1 MFRLNRLLFVVIL
14 LSIPIHNILIAQN
27 PRLYTAEQGLSS
39 SRIRSIYQDRL
50 GFIWISGENGL
61 NCMNG
66 NDIVSFQYSSDNP
79 WSITS
84 NEIKDIYMDSQK
96 HYWVGT
102 GKGLNRFIR
111 EKNKFERIELGP
123 TDQQEMGYSISNIIS
138 YVDPEKLILST
149 GGHGLFVLNVKE
161 ATVDLKTTEQINDAI
176 KNPYVSNLYIDQHK
190 WLWSWARDEGL
201 IVVDLNSKKRILLN
215 LDASVKENLKNIK
228 ITSIRAD
235 HKTGNIL
242 LATSSDG
249 LFIYDEARR
258 CVRKTKGIEFIGF
271 NIQSVLVTKDG
282 RILIGSENRG
292 LWELDRKT
300 ESMHPFKVNNSVV
313 DLEHSKV
320 HALLEDSEGNIW
332 AGLYQ
337 KGLFIIPKAVSGF
350 EFHTISDNKSG
361 KNRACISS
369 FTRDYQGNIWIA
381 TDGGGIF
388 QAVDGNLTELRS
400 RNEGLGCMSITTI
413 TMDKSGNIWAGSYG
427 HGIYLWDG
435 KKFVQPDF
443 VRNLRND
450 MVMCMEYDPERNY
463 LYVGTNGGQVDLVDL
478 NKKEI
483 RHIDAEMNKWVRAI
497 HLDRTGRIWI
507 GTSIGTVYYDVD
519 RKKTLNVNI
528 GLARNHTTNA
538 IEELDNKLY
547 IGTTFG
553 LVIYDMIENTNQ
565 VINQSNGLDE
575 NTILGIALGNDHSL
589 WVSTRKSLSRINLK
603 TKYIRNYLS
612 FEGFHNGEFQYGS
625 YYKDKSGMLLFGG
638 DNGMVK
644 VDPLQVNRQQYKM
657 RPIYFTEFNIQNKV
671 IDYDEN
677 LKNKNILDAALS
689 EAKRIRLSYK
699 ENSFTIK
706 FAAQEFASPQKVNYS
721 YNLNGFENTW
731 HHTDAS
737 NTRATYTNLPPGRYN
752 LVVKGYF
759 DEESNNV
766 TSRSIRI
773 IVASPWYWSI
783 PAIILYLLL
792 FIILLYFFINYFK
805 NKQEQQNQ
813 LEMAHYNEQVK
824 EDKLRLFTSI
834 AHEIRTPL
842 TLIIS
847 PLKKLMG
854 LGMDDEFKEMYSIMY
869 RNSMRILHTI
879 NQLLDIRK
887 LDNRQLKLHFE
898 EVDLIGIIRGI
909 MLSFKNMATVKH
921 ISFTLETTDSDH
933 LNTWLDSSHFEK
945 VIYNI
950 LSNAFKFTPSSGKI
964 LIRIK
969 CHDNIGQLENDQV
982 TEFVEI
988 RIFNTGSPIEVE
1000 DMKHLFERFYQ
1011 GNNTSEKMG
1020 SGVGLHLTHEL
1031 VLLHHGSIQVHN
1043 IDTEGVEF
1051 IVRIP
1056 LGNNHLTDEEL
1067 AVRFS
1072 KHETDLPEDMNNDL
1086 ITEKDFIVDGAI
1098 AIKEV
1103 TEPKQ
1108 KYCILVV
1115 DDDEEFTQYIKKELV
1130 EYNIVVSHSGNKAW
1144 KQLLMNHPDVV
1155 VTDYLMPDGDGLE
1168 LCQRIKSNPETDTI
1182 PVIMLTSENTEHL
1195 QMQSMQQQA
1204 DRFLTK
1210 PFNILMLKGAIGQ
1223 SLRVRQQIRNKLH
1236 RTEMGYNYETMVID
1250 SPDDKLVKK
1259 VIDYIK
1265 VNMESSE
1272 LSVEEL
1278 SREVGYSR
1286 VYLNRKLK
1294 AILGLSPRSLI
1305 NSIRLKQAA
1314 FLLANNKVNIS
1325 EVAYMVGFSSHS
1337 YFSHSFSAYFG
1348 MSPKEF
1354 ILYYTENPD
1363 EESIRKLLE

>member
-1 MFRLNRLLFVVIL
+1 MFRLNRLLFV
-14 LSIPIHNILIAQN
+14 ILILSFAIQNNLMAQN
-27 PRLYTAEQGLSS
+27 PRLYTAGQGLSS
-39 SRIRSIYQDRL
+39 SRIRNIYQDSL
-50 GFIWISGENGL
+50 GFIWVIGENGL

-66 NDIVSFQYSSDNP
+66 NDIVSFQYKSGDR
-79 WSITS
+79 WSITN
-84 NEIKDIYMDSQK
+84 NEIKDIYMDTEK

-111 EKNKFERIELGP
+111 EKNKFERIKLDTNEQDL
-123 TDQQEMGYSISNIIS
+123 GYSISNIIP
-138 YVDPEKLILST
+138 YVEPEKIVIST
-149 GGHGLFVLNVKE
+149 GGHGLFVLNVNE
-161 ATVDLKTTEQINDAI
+161 ATVDIKTTKQLNNAI
-176 KNPYVSNLYIDQHK
+176 KSLFVSYLCIDQHK
-190 WLWSWARDEGL
+190 WLWLWDIEEGL
-201 IVVDLNSKKRILLN
+201 IVIDLKSKKRILLN
-215 LDASVKENLKNIK
+215 LDASVKENLKDII

-249 LFIYDEARR
+249 LFIYDEARH
-258 CVRKTKGIEFIGF
+258 CIRKTSNIEFFGI

-292 LWELDRKT
+292 IWELDRKT
-300 ESMHPFKVNNSVV
+300 ETMHPFVVNNSVV

-337 KGLFIIPKAVSGF
+337 KGLFIIPKSISGF
-350 EFHTISDNKSG
+350 EFHTISDDNSG

-388 QAVDGNLTELRS
+388 QAVGGNFTELRLK
-400 RNEGLGCMSITTI
+400 NEGLGSMSITTTAI
-413 TMDKSGNIWAGSYG
+413 DNSGNIWAGSYG
-427 HGIYLWDG
+427 HGIFRRDG

-443 VRNLRND
+443 ARNLSSD

-483 RHIDAEMNKWVRAI
+483 RHIDAAMNKWVRAI

-507 GTSIGTVYYDVD
+507 GTSKGTFYYDVD
-519 RKKTLNVNI
+519 RNKILNVNI
-528 GLARNHTTNA
+528 GIARNYPTNT
-538 IEELDNKLY
+538 IEEFDNKLY

-553 LVIYDMIENTNQ
+553 LVIYDMLENTNQ
-565 VINQSNGLDE
+565 TINQNNGLDE
-575 NTILGIALGNDHSL
+575 NNILGIAIGNDQSL
-589 WVSTRKSLSRINLK
+589 WISTRKCLSRMNLK

-612 FEGFHNGEFQYGS
+612 FEGFNTGEFQYGS
-625 YYKDKSGMLLFGG
+625 YYRDKSGMLLFGG

-689 EAKRIRLSYK
+689 GAKRIRLSYK

-706 FAAQEFASPQKVNYS
+706 FAAHEFASPQKVNYS
-721 YNLNGFENTW
+721 YYLYGFDNSW

-737 NTRATYTNLPPGRYN
+737 NTRATYTNLPPGRYKF
-752 LVVKGYF
+752 VAKGYF
-759 DEESNNV
+759 DEESKDF
-766 TSRSIRI
+766 TTRSIRI
-773 IVASPWYWSI
+773 IIANPWYSSI
-783 PAIILYLLL
+783 PAKILYLLL
-792 FIILLYFFINYFK
+792 FIAILYFFINYYK
-805 NKQEQQNQ
+805 NRQEQQNQ

-887 LDNRQLKLHFE
+887 LDNGQLKLHFE
-898 EVDLIGIIRGI
+898 EVDLMGIIRGI

-933 LNTWLDSSHFEK
+933 LNMWLDGSHFEK

-950 LSNAFKFTPSSGKI
+950 LSNAFKFTPTSGKI

-969 CHDNIGQLENDQV
+969 CHENLGQLENEQV

-988 RIFNTGSPIEVE
+988 RIFNTGTPIEVE

-1031 VLLHHGSIQVHN
+1031 VLLHHGSILVNN
-1043 IDTEGVEF
+1043 IGSDGVEF

-1056 LGNNHLTDEEL
+1056 LGNTHLTDEEL
-1067 AVRFS
+1067 AQRFS
-1072 KHETDLPEDMNNDL
+1072 KHETDPAEDKNNDL
-1086 ITEKDFIVDGAI
+1086 ITEKDFIVDGTI
-1098 AIKEV
+1098 SSKEV
-1103 TEPKQ
+1103 TESKQ
-1108 KYCILVV
+1108 TYSILVV
-1115 DDDEEFTQYIKKELV
+1115 DDDEEFTDYLKKELV
-1130 EYNIVVSHSGNKAW
+1130 EYNITVSHSGNKAW
-1144 KQLLMNHPDVV
+1144 KQVLMNHPDVV

-1182 PVIMLTSENTEHL
+1182 PVIMLTSENTELL
-1195 QMQSMQQQA
+1195 QMESMQQQA

-1236 RTEMGYNYETMVID
+1236 RTEMGFNYEAMVID
-1250 SPDDKLVKK
+1250 TQDDKLVKK
-1259 VIDYIK
+1259 VIDYIR
-1265 VNMESSE
+1265 VNMENSE

-1278 SREVGYSR
+1278 SREIGYSR
-1286 VYLNRKLK
+1286 VYINRKLK

-1314 FLLANNKVNIS
+1314 FLLTNNKVNIS

-1337 YFSHSFSAYFG
+1337 YFSHSFHAYFG

-1363 EESIRKLLE
+1363 EESIRKILD